1 MEITKENQKS
11 KIKNQQSTM
20 VVGIIGSGTMGSG
33 IAQVAA
39 TAGCCVKL
47 YDTNQAALD
56 KAKASLEKILNRL
69 IEKGR
74 IDTEEKNRI
83 QSNIRY
89 VDSVKAL
96 ADSNLTIEA
105 IVENIDIKK
114 KVFSELE
121 SYVAEDCI
129 IASNTSS
136 LSIAS
141 IASSLQ
147 KPERCIGI
155 HFFNPA
161 PLMKLVEVIPAV
173 QTSKEVLDKSVETI
187 KSWKKTVA
195 VAKDTPGF
203 IVNRVARPFYGE
215 ALRIYEEG
223 IADFETIDHSLKT
236 LGGFRMGPFELMDFI
251 GNDVNY
257 TVTETVFTAFYFDPR
272 YKPSFT
278 QKRLSE
284 AGYLGRKSGKGY
296 YDYSEGAVK
305 QEPKEDSELAQNIFD
320 RVLVMLI
327 NEAADALFLNI
338 ASAED
343 IDNAMTKGVNYP
355 KGLLAWADEK
365 GIDWCVAKLD
375 ELYNEY
381 HEDRY
386 RCSPLL
392 RKMVREDKTFFN

>member
-1 MEITKENQKS
+1 MN
-11 KIKNQQSTM
+11 
-20 VVGIIGSGTMGSG
+20 VGIIGSGTMGSG

-39 TAGCCVKL
+39 TSGCSVKL
-47 YDTNQAALD
+47 YDTNIDALQKAENTLD
-56 KAKASLEKILNRL
+56 KILSRL

-74 IDTEEKNRI
+74 IDSAEKSRI
-83 QSNIRY
+83 QSNIDY
-89 VDSVKAL
+89 VNSLDEL
-96 ADSNLTIEA
+96 GNSNLTIEA
-105 IVENIDIKK
+105 IVEDLDIKK
-114 KVFSELE
+114 KVFEHLE
-121 SYVAEDCI
+121 TYVSEDCI
-129 IASNTSS
+129 LASNTSS

-141 IASSLQ
+141 IASALK

-161 PLMKLVEVIPAV
+161 PLMKLVEVVPAI
-173 QTSKEVLDKSVETI
+173 QTSEEVLSKSVDVITN
-187 KSWKKTVA
+187 WKKTVA

-203 IVNRVARPFYGE
+203 IVNRVARPYYGE

-223 IADFETIDHSLKT
+223 IADFATIDWSLKT
-236 LGGFRMGPFELMDFI
+236 IGGFRMGPFELMDFI

-257 TVTETVFTAFYFDPR
+257 AVTESVFTAFYFDSR

-278 QKRLSE
+278 QKRLAE

-296 YDYSEGAVK
+296 YDYSEGTAK
-305 QEPKEDSELAQNIFD
+305 PNPTEDKILGDKIFN

-327 NEAADALFLNI
+327 NEATDALFLNI

-355 KGLLAWADEK
+355 KGLLAWADEI
-365 GIDWCVAKLD
+365 GIDNCVTTLD
-375 ELYNEY
+375 RLYDEY

-392 RKMVREDKTFFN
+392 RKMLRDKKTFF

>member
-1 MEITKENQKS
+1 MN
-11 KIKNQQSTM
+11 
-20 VVGIIGSGTMGSG
+20 VGIIGSGTMGSG

-39 TAGCCVKL
+39 TAGCHVKL
-47 YDTNQAALD
+47 YDTNQTALD
-56 KAKASLEKILNRL
+56 KAKGSLEKILNRL

-74 IDTEEKNRI
+74 IDTDEKNRI
-83 QSNIRY
+83 QSNISY
-89 VDSVKAL
+89 VDSLKDL

-105 IVENIDIKK
+105 IIENLDIKK

-121 SYVAEDCI
+121 SYVADDCI

-141 IASSLQ
+141 IAASLE

-161 PLMKLVEVIPAV
+161 PLMRLVEVIPAI
-173 QTSKEVLDKSVETI
+173 QTSEDVLQESIETI
-187 KSWKKTVA
+187 SDWKKVVA

-215 ALRIYEEG
+215 ALRIHEEG
-223 IADFETIDHSLKT
+223 IADFATIDWSLKT
-236 LGGFRMGPFELMDFI
+236 MGGFRMGPFELMDFI

-272 YKPSFT
+272 YKPAFT
-278 QKRLSE
+278 QKRFSE
-284 AGYLGRKSGKGY
+284 AGYLGRKSGRGY
-296 YDYSEGAVK
+296 YDYTEGATNVT
-305 QEPKEDSELAQNIFD
+305 PTEDKVLAEKIFN

-355 KGLLAWADEK
+355 KGLLAWADEI
-365 GIDWCVAKLD
+365 GIDKCVTALD
-375 ELYNEY
+375 RLYDEY

-392 RKMVREDKTFFN
+392 RKMNKNNKIFF

>member
-1 MEITKENQKS
+1 MN
-11 KIKNQQSTM
+11 
-20 VVGIIGSGTMGSG
+20 VGIIGSGTMGSG

-39 TAGCCVKL
+39 TSGCKVKL
-47 YDTNQAALD
+47 YDTNRAALN
-56 KAKASLEKILNRL
+56 KAQVALEKILARL
-69 IEKGR
+69 IVKGR
-74 IDTEEKNRI
+74 IDDDESDRI
-83 QSNIRY
+83 QANISY
-89 VDSVKAL
+89 VDNLKDLS
-96 ADSNLTIEA
+96 DSNLTIEA
-105 IVENIDIKK
+105 IIENLDIKK

-121 SYVAEDCI
+121 SYVSEDCI

-141 IASSLQ
+141 IAASLQ
-147 KPERCIGI
+147 KPERCVGI

-161 PLMKLVEVIPAV
+161 PLMKLVEVIPAL
-173 QTSKEVLDKSVETI
+173 QTSEAVLQKSIETI
-187 KSWKKTVA
+187 TDWKKVVA

-223 IADFETIDHSLKT
+223 LADFATIDWSLKT

-272 YKPSFT
+272 YKPAFT
-278 QKRLSE
+278 QKRFAE

-296 YDYSEGAVK
+296 YDYDENGKIIPRHSKLVSESQKNKIG
-305 QEPKEDSELAQNIFD
+305 QQIFN

-327 NEAADALFLNI
+327 NEAADALFLNV
-338 ASAED
+338 ATAKD

-365 GIDWCVAKLD
+365 GIDWCVSELD
-375 ELYNEY
+375 DLYSEY

-392 RKMVREDKTFFN
+392 RKMNKENRTFF

>member
-1 MEITKENQKS
+1 MN
-11 KIKNQQSTM
+11 
-20 VVGIIGSGTMGSG
+20 VRVIGSGTMGSG

-39 TAGCCVKL
+39 TSGCRVKL
-47 YDTNQAALD
+47 YDTNQLAID
-56 KAKASLEKILNRL
+56 KAKTALEKILNRL

-74 IDTEEKNRI
+74 IDSAEKERI
-83 QSNIRY
+83 QSNISY
-89 VDSVKAL
+89 VDRLEAL

-105 IVENIDIKK
+105 IIENLEIKK

-121 SYVAEDCI
+121 GYVNDECI

-141 IASSLQ
+141 IASSLK

-161 PLMKLVEVIPAV
+161 PLMKLVEVIPAI
-173 QTSKEVLDKSVETI
+173 QTSKEVLDQSVKI
-187 KSWKKTVA
+187 IADWKKTVA

-215 ALRIYEEG
+215 SLRIYEEG
-223 IADFETIDHSLKT
+223 IADFATIDWSLKT

-272 YKPSFT
+272 YKPAFT
-278 QKRLSE
+278 QKRFAE
-284 AGYLGRKSGKGY
+284 AGYLGRKTGKGY
-296 YDYSEGAVK
+296 YNYDENGRMDTSGHPELVEGSLSE
-305 QEPKEDSELAQNIFD
+305 QIFS

-365 GIDWCVAKLD
+365 GIDWCVTQLD
-375 ELYNEY
+375 NLYNEY

-392 RKMVREDKTFFN
+392 RKMNKEQKTFF

>member
-1 MEITKENQKS
+1 MI
-11 KIKNQQSTM
+11 
-20 VVGIIGSGTMGSG
+20 VGIIGSGTMGSG

-39 TAGCCVKL
+39 TAGSTVKL

-56 KAKASLEKILNRL
+56 KAKASLEKIMSRL
-69 IEKGR
+69 VEKGR
-74 IDTEEKNRI
+74 IDNAEKARI
-83 QSNIRY
+83 QNSITY
-89 VDSVKAL
+89 VTNLKDLS
-96 ADSNLTIEA
+96 DSNLTIEA
-105 IVENIDIKK
+105 IIENLDIKK
-114 KVFSELE
+114 TVFSELE
-121 SYVAEDCI
+121 SYVSDDCI

-147 KPERCIGI
+147 KPERCVGI

-173 QTSKEVLDKSVETI
+173 QTSKAVLDQSVETI
-187 KSWKKTVA
+187 TNWKKTVA

-215 ALRIYEEG
+215 SLRIYEEG
-223 IADFETIDHSLKT
+223 IADFATIDKALKT

-296 YDYSEGAVK
+296 YNYDQNGKIINTCHPEL
-305 QEPKEDSELAQNIFD
+305 DSGSHQALAQTIFD

-365 GIDWCVAKLD
+365 GIDWCVDTLD
-375 ELYNEY
+375 NLYNEY

-392 RKMVREDKTFFN
+392 RKMKKNNSRFY

>member
-1 MEITKENQKS
+1 MNIG
-11 KIKNQQSTM
+11 
-20 VVGIIGSGTMGSG
+20 VIGSGTMGSG

-39 TAGCCVKL
+39 TSGCQVKL
-47 YDTNQAALD
+47 YDTNQTALN
-56 KAKASLEKILNRL
+56 KAELALEKILSRL

-74 IDTEEKNRI
+74 IGSEEKSRI
-83 QSNIRY
+83 QSNISY
-89 VDSVKAL
+89 VNNLKDL

-105 IVENIDIKK
+105 IIENIDIKK

-121 SYVAEDCI
+121 SYVSNDCI

-141 IASSLQ
+141 IASAL
-147 KPERCIGI
+147 KNPKRCVGI

-161 PLMKLVEVIPAV
+161 PLMKLVEVIPAI
-173 QTSKEVLDKSVETI
+173 QTSYETLEKSIDTI
-187 KSWKKTVA
+187 SKWNKTVA
-195 VAKDTPGF
+195 IAKDTPGF

-223 IADFETIDHSLKT
+223 IADFAAIDSAMKDI
-236 LGGFRMGPFELMDFI
+236 GGFRMGPFELMDFI

-278 QKRLSE
+278 QKRFAE
-284 AGYLGRKSGKGY
+284 AGYLGRKSGIGY
-296 YDYSEGAVK
+296 YEYDKSGKIVL
-305 QEPKEDSELAQNIFD
+305 EDDSNINIENEASQKIFN
-320 RVLVMLI
+320 RILVMLI

-338 ASAED
+338 ASAKD

-365 GIDWCVAKLD
+365 GINWCVDQMDA
-375 ELYNEY
+375 LYNEY

-392 RKMVREDKTFFN
+392 RKMKLERKTFFN

>member
-1 MEITKENQKS
+1 M
-11 KIKNQQSTM
+11 IKN
-20 VVGIIGSGTMGSG
+20 VGIIGSGTMGSG

-39 TAGCCVKL
+39 TAGCKVKIF
-47 YDTNQAALD
+47 DMNAEALM
-56 KAKASLEKILNRL
+56 KAEEGLEKILERL
-69 IEKGR
+69 IEKER
-74 IDTEEKNRI
+74 IDSEEKKRI
-83 QSNIRY
+83 QDNITY
-89 VDSVKAL
+89 VSAL
-96 ADSNLTIEA
+96 EMLANSDLTIEA
-105 IVENIDIKK
+105 IIENLEIKQQLFKDIEALVSK
-114 KVFSELE
+114 E
-121 SYVAEDCI
+121 CI

-141 IASSLQ
+141 IASAL
-147 KPERCIGI
+147 KTPERCIGI

-161 PLMKLVEVIPAV
+161 PLMRLVEVIPAV
-173 QTSKEVLDKSVETI
+173 QTSNEILETTIATI
-187 KSWKKTVA
+187 KDWGKTVA

-215 ALRIYEEG
+215 ALRILEEG
-223 IADFETIDHSLKT
+223 IADVSTIDHAMKS

-257 TVTETVFTAFYFDPR
+257 TVTETVFNAFYNDPR
-272 YKPSFT
+272 YKPAFT

-296 YDYSEGAVK
+296 YEYGASAVIT
-305 QEPKEDSELAQNIFD
+305 EPTNDEALLQQIFN

-327 NEAADALFLNI
+327 NEAADALFWNI

-365 GIDWCVAKLD
+365 GIDWCVEKMDA
-375 ELYNEY
+375 LYNEY
-381 HEDRY
+381 REDRY
-386 RCSPLL
+386 RCSPML
-392 RKMVREDKTFFN
+392 RRLKRNNKTFF

>member
-1 MEITKENQKS
+1 MNI
-11 KIKNQQSTM
+11 
-20 VVGIIGSGTMGSG
+20 GIIGSGTMGSG

-39 TAGCCVKL
+39 TSGYKVKL
-47 YDTNQAALD
+47 FDTNQAALD
-56 KAKASLEKILNRL
+56 KARVALEKILTRL
-69 IEKGR
+69 VEKGR
-74 IDTEEKNRI
+74 IVTSEKDRI
-83 QSNIRY
+83 QANISY
-89 VDSVKAL
+89 VETLKDLS
-96 ADSNLTIEA
+96 DSNLTIEA
-105 IVENIDIKK
+105 IVENLEIKK
-114 KVFSELE
+114 NLFSELE
-121 SYVAEDCI
+121 SYVSDACI

-161 PLMKLVEVIPAV
+161 PLMKLVEVVPAI
-173 QTSKEVLDKSVETI
+173 QTSQEVLETSVKII
-187 KSWKKTVA
+187 KDWKKTVA

-223 IADFETIDHSLKT
+223 IASFETIDSAMKNI
-236 LGGFRMGPFELMDFI
+236 GGFRMGPFELMDFI

-272 YKPSFT
+272 YKPAFT
-278 QKRLSE
+278 QKRFAE

-296 YDYSEGAVK
+296 YDYDKNGHLIQRDSVIQPENEEPLK
-305 QEPKEDSELAQNIFD
+305 QLIFN
-320 RVLVMLI
+320 RILVMLI

-365 GIDWCVAKLD
+365 GMDWCVSKMD

-392 RKMVREDKTFFN
+392 RKMNNENKTFF

>member
-1 MEITKENQKS
+1 MN
-11 KIKNQQSTM
+11 
-20 VVGIIGSGTMGSG
+20 VGIIGSGTMGSG

-39 TAGCCVKL
+39 TSGCTVKL

-74 IDTEEKNRI
+74 IDSKEKNRI
-83 QSNIRY
+83 QSNISY
-89 VDSVKAL
+89 VDNLKDL

-105 IVENIDIKK
+105 IIENLDIKK

-121 SYVAEDCI
+121 TYVSEDCI

-141 IASSLQ
+141 IAASLE
-147 KPERCIGI
+147 KPERCVGI

-161 PLMKLVEVIPAV
+161 PLMKLVEVIPAI
-173 QTSKEVLDKSVETI
+173 QTSNEVLNKSIQTI
-187 KSWKKTVA
+187 SDWKKVVA

-215 ALRIYEEG
+215 SLRIYEEG
-223 IADFETIDHSLKT
+223 LADFATIDYSLKS

-305 QEPKEDSELAQNIFD
+305 PEPTKDAVLSETIFN

-365 GIDWCVAKLD
+365 GIDWCVSKLD

-392 RKMVREDKTFFN
+392 RKMNRENKTFF

>member
-1 MEITKENQKS
+1 MNI
-11 KIKNQQSTM
+11 
-20 VVGIIGSGTMGSG
+20 GIIGSGTMGGG

-39 TAGCCVKL
+39 TASCKVKL
-47 YDTNQAALD
+47 YDTNQFALD
-56 KAKASLEKILNRL
+56 KAKSALEKILSRL
-69 IEKGR
+69 VEKGR
-74 IDTEEKNRI
+74 IDEAEKSRI
-83 QSNIRY
+83 QSNISY
-89 VDSVKAL
+89 VDNLKDL
-96 ADSNLTIEA
+96 RDSNLTIEA
-105 IVENIDIKK
+105 IIENLEIKQ

-121 SYVAEDCI
+121 TYVSEDCI

-161 PLMKLVEVIPAV
+161 PLMKLVEVIPAI
-173 QTSKEVLDKSVETI
+173 QTSKEVLEKSVATI
-187 KSWKKTVA
+187 SEWKKVVA

-223 IADFETIDHSLKT
+223 LADFQTIDYSLKT

-257 TVTETVFTAFYFDPR
+257 TVTETVFKAFYFDPR

-296 YDYSEGAVK
+296 YDYDQSGRIIIPDEAIES
-305 QEPKEDSELAQNIFD
+305 QNTENIKEQIFN

-365 GIDWCVAKLD
+365 GIAWCVNMMD
-375 ELYNEY
+375 ELYNVY

-392 RKMVREDKTFFN
+392 RKMKRENKTFFN

>member
-1 MEITKENQKS
+1 MNI
-11 KIKNQQSTM
+11 
-20 VVGIIGSGTMGSG
+20 GIIGSGTMGSG

-39 TAGCCVKL
+39 TAGCSVKL

-83 QSNIRY
+83 QSNITY
-89 VDSVKAL
+89 VDSLKAL

-105 IVENIDIKK
+105 IVENLDIKK
-114 KVFSELE
+114 NVFSELE
-121 SYVAEDCI
+121 SYVADDCI

-161 PLMKLVEVIPAV
+161 PLMKLVEIIPAV
-173 QTSKEVLDKSVETI
+173 QTSKAVLDKSVETI

-284 AGYLGRKSGKGY
+284 AGYLGRKTGKGY
-296 YDYSEGAVK
+296 YDYSEGAVN
-305 QEPKEDSELAQNIFD
+305 QEPKQDKELAQTIFD

-327 NEAADALFLNI
+327 NEAADALFFNI
-338 ASAED
+338 ALAED

-355 KGLLAWADEK
+355 KGLLAWADER
-365 GIDWCVAKLD
+365 GIDWCVTKLD

-392 RKMVREDKTFFN
+392 RKMNKENKTFFN

>member
-1 MEITKENQKS
+1 MN
-11 KIKNQQSTM
+11 
-20 VVGIIGSGTMGSG
+20 VGIIGSGTMGSG

-39 TAGCCVKL
+39 TAGCKVSL
-47 YDTNQAALD
+47 FDTNQSALD
-56 KAKASLEKILNRL
+56 KAKINLDKVLFRL

-74 IDTEEKNRI
+74 IDEPEKNRI
-83 QSNIRY
+83 QSNITY
-89 VDSVKAL
+89 VKQLRELSETDLV
-96 ADSNLTIEA
+96 IEA
-105 IVENIDIKK
+105 IVEDLSIKRA
-114 KVFSELE
+114 VFSELE
-121 SYVAEDCI
+121 SLVSKSCI

-141 IASSLQ
+141 IAASLAN
-147 KPERCIGI
+147 PERCIGI

-161 PLMKLVEVIPAV
+161 PLMKLVEIIPAV
-173 QTSKEVLDKSVETI
+173 QTSEKTLESCVNTI
-187 KSWKKTVA
+187 KDWGKIVA

-203 IVNRVARPFYGE
+203 IVNRVARPYYGE
-215 ALRIYEEG
+215 SLRIYEEG
-223 IADFETIDHSLKT
+223 LADFATIDASLKT
-236 LGGFRMGPFELMDFI
+236 KGGFRMGPFELMDFI

-257 TVTETVFTAFYFDPR
+257 TVTETVFEAFYYDSR

-296 YDYSEGAVK
+296 YDYTEGTQRPK
-305 QEPKEDSELAQNIFD
+305 PKENEELSRLIFE

-338 ASAED
+338 ASPED
-343 IDNAMTKGVNYP
+343 IDLAMTKGVNYP
-355 KGLLAWADEK
+355 KGLLAWADEM
-365 GIDWCVAKLD
+365 GINWCVDRMDA
-375 ELYNEY
+375 LYNEY

-392 RKMVREDKTFFN
+392 RKMKRDKKTFF

>member
-1 MEITKENQKS
+1 MNI
-11 KIKNQQSTM
+11 
-20 VVGIIGSGTMGSG
+20 GIIGLGTMGSG

-39 TAGCCVKL
+39 TAGCSVKL

-74 IDTEEKNRI
+74 IDAEEKNRI
-83 QSNIRY
+83 QSNITY
-89 VDSVKAL
+89 VDSLKAL

-121 SYVAEDCI
+121 SYVADDCI

-161 PLMKLVEVIPAV
+161 PLMKLVEIIPAV
-173 QTSKEVLDKSVETI
+173 QTSKAVLDKSVETI

-284 AGYLGRKSGKGY
+284 AGYLGRKTGKGY
-296 YDYSEGAVK
+296 YDYDQNGKIINTCHPEL
-305 QEPKEDSELAQNIFD
+305 DSGSHQELAQTIFD

-365 GIDWCVAKLD
+365 GVDWCVTKLD

-392 RKMVREDKTFFN
+392 RKMNKENKTFFN

>member
-1 MEITKENQKS
+1 MK
-11 KIKNQQSTM
+11 
-20 VVGIIGSGTMGSG
+20 VGIIGSGTMGSG

-39 TAGCCVKL
+39 TAGCAVKI
-47 YDTNQAALD
+47 YDTNQNALE
-56 KAKASLEKILNRL
+56 KSRASLEKVLARL
-69 IEKGR
+69 VVKAR
-74 IDTEEKNRI
+74 IDTTEKTRI
-83 QSNIRY
+83 QSNISY
-89 VDSVKAL
+89 VSSLKDL
-96 ADSNLTIEA
+96 GDSNLTIEA
-105 IVENIDIKK
+105 IVENLTIKQ

-121 SYVAEDCI
+121 TYVSDNCI

-141 IASSLQ
+141 IAASLQ
-147 KPERCIGI
+147 KPERCVGI

-161 PLMKLVEVIPAV
+161 PLMKLVEVIPAI
-173 QTSKEVLDKSVETI
+173 QTSNEVLEQATAIITD
-187 KSWKKTVA
+187 WKKIVA
-195 VAKDTPGF
+195 IAKDTPGF

-223 IADFETIDHSLKT
+223 LADFSTIDYALKT
-236 LGGFRMGPFELMDFI
+236 VGGFRMGPFELMDFI

-278 QKRLSE
+278 QKRFSE

-296 YDYSEGAVK
+296 YDYSENAVK
-305 QEPKEDSELAQNIFD
+305 PSPVKNDALAEIIFN

-365 GIDWCVAKLD
+365 GIDWCVEKLD
-375 ELYNEY
+375 SMYNEY

-392 RKMVREDKTFFN
+392 RKMNTEKSTFF

>member
-1 MEITKENQKS
+1 MK
-11 KIKNQQSTM
+11 
-20 VVGIIGSGTMGSG
+20 VGIIGSGTMGSG

-39 TAGCCVKL
+39 TSGCAVKI
-47 YDTNQAALD
+47 YDTNQDALD
-56 KAKASLEKILNRL
+56 KSKVSLEKVLARL
-69 IEKGR
+69 VVKGR
-74 IDTEEKNRI
+74 IDEAEKSRI
-83 QSNIRY
+83 QNNISY
-89 VDSVKAL
+89 VNSLKDL
-96 ADSNLTIEA
+96 GDSNLTIEA
-105 IVENIDIKK
+105 IIENLDIKQ

-121 SYVAEDCI
+121 SYVADDCI

-141 IASSLQ
+141 IAASLQ
-147 KPERCIGI
+147 KPERCVGI

-161 PLMKLVEVIPAV
+161 PLMKLVEVIPAI
-173 QTSKEVLDKSVETI
+173 QTSQEVLNKATQTI
-187 KSWKKTVA
+187 SDWKKVVA

-223 IADFETIDHSLKT
+223 VADFATIDWALKS

-272 YKPSFT
+272 YKPAFT
-278 QKRLSE
+278 QKRFSE

-305 QEPKEDSELAQNIFD
+305 TVPTENTDIAQTIFD

-327 NEAADALFLNI
+327 NEAADALFLNV
-338 ASAED
+338 ASATD

-365 GIDWCVAKLD
+365 GIAWCVDKLD
-375 ELYNEY
+375 AMYNEY

-392 RKMVREDKTFFN
+392 RKMNREGKTFF

>member
-1 MEITKENQKS
+1 MNI
-11 KIKNQQSTM
+11 
-20 VVGIIGSGTMGSG
+20 GIIGSGTMGSG

-39 TAGCCVKL
+39 TAGCKVKL
-47 YDTNQAALD
+47 YDTNTKALY
-56 KAKASLEKILNRL
+56 KAKSALEKILSRL
-69 IEKGR
+69 IEKER
-74 IDTEEKNRI
+74 IDANEKSRI
-83 QSNIRY
+83 QNNISY
-89 VDSVKAL
+89 TDNLTEL
-96 ADSNLTIEA
+96 ANSDLTIEA
-105 IVENIDIKK
+105 IIENLEIKK
-114 KVFSELE
+114 SVFSELE
-121 SYVAEDCI
+121 SLVSDDCI

-141 IASSLQ
+141 IAASLQ
-147 KPERCIGI
+147 HPERCVGI

-161 PLMKLVEVIPAV
+161 PLMKLVEVIPAI
-173 QTSKEVLDKSVETI
+173 QTSEKTLKKSI
-187 KSWKKTVA
+187 QIISDWKKVVA
-195 VAKDTPGF
+195 IAKDTPGF

-215 ALRIYEEG
+215 SLRIYEEG
-223 IADFETIDHSLKT
+223 IADFATIDWSLKT

-257 TVTETVFTAFYFDPR
+257 TVTETVFSAFYFDAR

-278 QKRLSE
+278 QKRFSE

-305 QEPKEDSELAQNIFD
+305 PDPKEDKVVADQIFN
-320 RVLVMLI
+320 RVLIMLI
-327 NEAADALFLNI
+327 NEAADALFLHI

-355 KGLLAWADEK
+355 KGLLAWADDK
-365 GIDWCVAKLD
+365 GIDWCVSKMD

-392 RKMVREDKTFFN
+392 RKMHREHKTFF

>member
-1 MEITKENQKS
+1 MK
-11 KIKNQQSTM
+11 
-20 VVGIIGSGTMGSG
+20 VGIIGSGTMGSG

-39 TAGCCVKL
+39 TAGCKVKL

-56 KAKASLEKILNRL
+56 KAKTALEKILLRL

-74 IDTEEKNRI
+74 IDSTEKDRI
-83 QSNIRY
+83 QSNIEY
-89 VDSVKAL
+89 VDNLQAL

-105 IVENIDIKK
+105 IIENLDIKQ

-121 SYVAEDCI
+121 SYVADDCI

-141 IASSLQ
+141 IAASLK

-161 PLMKLVEVIPAV
+161 PLMKLVEVIPAI
-173 QTSKEVLDKSVETI
+173 QTSEAVLEKSIQTI
-187 KSWKKTVA
+187 SDWKKVVA

-223 IADFETIDHSLKT
+223 IADFATIDWSLKT
-236 LGGFRMGPFELMDFI
+236 IGGFRMGPFELMDFI

-272 YKPSFT
+272 YKPAFT
-278 QKRLSE
+278 QKRFSE

-296 YDYSEGAVK
+296 YDYDQNGRVIQSYSE
-305 QEPKEDSELAQNIFD
+305 ESHNNELSNQIFD
-320 RVLVMLI
+320 RVIVMLI

-355 KGLLAWADEK
+355 KGLLAWADEI
-365 GIDWCVAKLD
+365 GIDWCVSKLD

-392 RKMVREDKTFFN
+392 RKMNKQDLRFFK